1 MKLGHLIF
9 YGLLVGSLT
18 YFDIIDLRPTRA
30 FVNSPFDEQM
40 RYYPQFAAWKNE
52 FEGKLNL
59 IFLRYGKI
67 TRWRTL
73 RSFHQGLPP
82 GPQAR

>member
-9 YGLLVGSLT
+9 YGLVIASLT

-30 FVNSPFDEQM
+30 FVNTPFDEQM

-59 IFLRYGKI
+59 IFLRYGRLI
-67 TRWRTL
+67 RRRAL
-73 RSFHQGLPP
+73 RPFHQGLPSR
-82 GPQAR
+82 PQAW